1 MSNKILHSMCITN
14 LNMCTYMFIKNVSIV
29 HITALVHNL
38 YIHYVAKKVTLP
50 TDAHN
55 YSTAIPQPNI
65 YSGGGVKIYPVRQA
79 LYTFSTSTTTTTFKL
94 ITKAEKE
101 YLNSSLTISLKTI
114 YN

>member
-1 MSNKILHSMCITN
+1 
-14 LNMCTYMFIKNVSIV
+14 MCTSMFIKNVSLV
-29 HITALVHNL
+29 HIVSLVHNL

-50 TDAHN
+50 IHTHN
-55 YSTAIPQPNI
+55 CSTPTPQPKA
-65 YSGGGVKIYPVRQA
+65 YGVGAVKIHPVRSV

-94 ITKAEKE
+94 ITKAIKE